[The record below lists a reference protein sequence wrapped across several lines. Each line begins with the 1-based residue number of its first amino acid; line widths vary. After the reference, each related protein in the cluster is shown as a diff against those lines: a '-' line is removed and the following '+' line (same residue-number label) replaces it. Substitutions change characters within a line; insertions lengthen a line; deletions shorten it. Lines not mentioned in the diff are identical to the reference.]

1 VEWGALVAE
10 LVIELQWTRQQV
22 LDQVDMPFL
31 DELRRAWADCPPLRR
46 LLAVYLGYKPKPR
59 PSKNYHELLAMFP
72 SGKIS

>member
-1 VEWGALVAE
+1 MEWGALVAE
-10 LVIELQWTRQQV
+10 LVVELQWTRQQV

-46 LLAVYLGYKPKPR
+46 LLAAYFGYKPKSR

-72 SGKIS
+72 GGKIT